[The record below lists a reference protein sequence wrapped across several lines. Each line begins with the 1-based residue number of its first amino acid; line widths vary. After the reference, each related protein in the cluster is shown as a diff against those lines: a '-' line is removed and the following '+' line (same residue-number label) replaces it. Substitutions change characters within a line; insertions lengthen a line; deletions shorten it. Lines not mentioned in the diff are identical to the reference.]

1 LTIPSAIELLLA
13 GAEGV
18 TFLALVS
25 RIQIELRDATVGV

>member
-1 LTIPSAIELLLA
+1 VATELGERDTASTNPRAVEVLLA

-25 RIQIELRDATVGV
+25 RG